1 MNYLIYN
8 PLSKSNH
15 GEEVKEKALKDL
27 ESDFDSLLVLDGT
40 QINLDEFHTKL
51 DPADK
56 LIIIGGDG
64 TLNVF
69 ANVIK
74 KYNVKNDLYLY
85 EGGSGNDF
93 LNDIGRQ
100 GKLTKLNKY
109 FDSLPIVEVNGDKRY
124 FVNNVSFGIDGEVC
138 VEADRLR
145 QLHKKNISYT
155 KIAVGLLLGKYKKP
169 KARVIVD
176 GVERKYN
183 DVWLASALNG
193 QFIGGGMM
201 AAPGQDRLSGY
212 LSNVVFHYKSR
223 LLSAINF
230 PAIFKGTHIKK
241 KRMCEMIKGK
251 RIEVFFDRP
260 TGLQVDGEV
269 YKNVL
274 HYVAYYED

>member
-8 PLSKSNH
+8 PLSAGNK
-15 GEEVKEKALKDL
+15 GLEIKDKALNDL
-27 ESDFDSLLVLDGT
+27 KNDFDELIVLDGT
-40 QINLDEFHTKL
+40 TINLDEFHNKL
-51 DPADK
+51 KKEDK

-74 KYNVKNDLYLY
+74 KYNVENELYLY

-93 LNDIGRQ
+93 LNDIGRHS
-100 GKLTKLNKY
+100 KLTKLNEY
-109 FDSLPIVEVNGDKRY
+109 FKHLPVVEVSGEKRY
-124 FVNNVSFGIDGEVC
+124 FINNVSFGIDGEVC

-145 QLHKKNISYT
+145 QLHKENISYT

-169 KARVIVD
+169 HARVLVD
-176 GVERKYN
+176 GIEYKYG

-193 QFIGGGMM
+193 QYIGGGMM
-201 AAPGQDRLSGY
+201 AAPGQDRMSGY
-212 LSNVVFHYKSR
+212 LSSVVFHFKSR
-223 LLSAINF
+223 LISAIAF
-230 PAIFKGTHIKK
+230 PSIFKGTHIKK
-241 KRMCEMIKGK
+241 KHMCKMIKAK

-269 YKNVL
+269 YKNVT